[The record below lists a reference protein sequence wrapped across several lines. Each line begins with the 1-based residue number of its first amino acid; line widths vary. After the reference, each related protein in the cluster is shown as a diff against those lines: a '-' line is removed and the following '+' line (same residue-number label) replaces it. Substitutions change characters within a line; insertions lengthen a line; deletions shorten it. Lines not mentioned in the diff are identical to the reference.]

1 METNCDYIDV
11 YPVLIEKLTEVNIFK
26 DSTGLFYSEIPQVA
40 ETINS
45 SVKGYELVLVHTD
58 QCCFNSEYSI
68 EYIKHLNKHDK
79 DFFEYNVVSQIVA
92 GQKNI
97 PLEYI
102 LKFIEEYNSNT
113 VKNIRIESAEYFGHN
128 IGDKIRVIKPIVGY
142 KEGDIIT
149 ITSFGYNRIFFEEDN
164 EYNQGIHIS
173 YLDIKT
179 FNDAKIDNNNKIII
193 IEKEC
198 ESERKYT
205 LKELKDFAHK
215 AWLDGN
221 YGYSNFENFFE
232 EAFPEL

>member
-1 METNCDYIDV
+1 METNYDYIEV

-26 DSTGLFYSEIPQVA
+26 DSIGLFFSEIPQVA

-102 LKFIEEYNSNT
+102 LKFINEYNSKS
-113 VKNIRIESAEYFGHN
+113 VKHIRIESAEYFAN
-128 IGDKIRVIKPIVGY
+128 EIGDKVRVKKSIADY
-142 KEGDIIT
+142 KEGVIIT
-149 ITSFGYNRIFFEEDN
+149 IKDFGINKIYFEEDN
-164 EYNQGIHIS
+164 EDNQGFHVS
-173 YLDIKT
+173 YLDLPTLI
-179 FNDAKIDNNNKIII
+179 DAKFDNNNKIII
-193 IEKEC
+193 LEKES

-232 EAFPEL
+232 EAIPEL